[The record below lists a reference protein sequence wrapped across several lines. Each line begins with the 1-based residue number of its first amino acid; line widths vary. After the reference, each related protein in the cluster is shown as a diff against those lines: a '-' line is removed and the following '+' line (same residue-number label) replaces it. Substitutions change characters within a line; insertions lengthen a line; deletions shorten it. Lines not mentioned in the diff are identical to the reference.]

1 VHPQQKLK
9 SISVSVPL
17 VTIEHNLSEIG
28 FSVKGSTTIVADGK
42 FWRKILY
49 SNGNETITVSEEIG
63 NAYPKDPIITICAS
77 NSTISKVTD
86 GVK

>member
-1 VHPQQKLK
+1 MHPQQKLK

>member
-1 VHPQQKLK
+1 VLPQQKLK
-9 SISVSVPL
+9 SISVFVPL
-17 VTIEHNLSEIG
+17 VTIERNLSEIG

-49 SNGNETITVSEEIG
+49 SNGNETITISEEIG
-63 NAYPKDPIITICAS
+63 YAYPKDPIITICAS
-77 NSTISKVTD
+77 SSTISKVID

>member
-1 VHPQQKLK
+1 VLPQQKLK
-9 SISVSVPL
+9 SISVFVPL
-17 VTIEHNLSEIG
+17 VTIERNLSEIG

-63 NAYPKDPIITICAS
+63 YTYPKDPMITICAS
-77 NSTISKVTD
+77 SSTISKVID